1 MNSNAV
7 TSGVANHRSGALKS
21 SPPRCGLDG
30 ARDGARG
37 AVGCTVHRNS
47 GIRIDIVDDHRSAR
61 ALELH
66 RHPTAFVDT
75 TSGASHVRHANDK

>member
-1 MNSNAV
+1 MNRNAAS
-7 TSGVANHRSGALKS
+7 SGVATHQSGALKI
-21 SPPRCGLDG
+21 SPPRCRLDG
-30 ARDGARG
+30 SCDRARG

-75 TSGASHVRHANDK
+75 TSGAIHVRHPNDK

>member
-7 TSGVANHRSGALKS
+7 TSGVASHRSGALKS

-30 ARDGARG
+30 SRNGARG
-37 AVGCTVHRNS
+37 AVGCTVHGNR

-66 RHPTAFVDT
+66 RHPTVFVDT
-75 TSGASHVRHANDK
+75 TSGAIHVRHANDK